1 MAMNKKEEDR
11 KQEEKRRDKKE
22 GREKS
27 PRDKSDMVKE
37 TLSFILYIAIVF
49 LVTYLV
55 IHYVGQRTQVSG
67 TSMEY
72 TLSDGDNL
80 IVDKI
85 SYRFHEP
92 ERFDIIV
99 FPFRYKE
106 DTYYIKRIIGLPGET
121 VQIDDEGNI
130 YIDGEVLEESYGREI
145 ILDPG
150 EAASPIELGDGEYFV
165 LGDNRNA
172 SSDSRDPS
180 VGKILRE
187 DIIGRAWLRLYPF
200 DRIGFIKHQQ
210 EE

>member
-1 MAMNKKEEDR
+1 
-11 KQEEKRRDKKE
+11 
-22 GREKS
+22 
-27 PRDKSDMVKE
+27 MVKE